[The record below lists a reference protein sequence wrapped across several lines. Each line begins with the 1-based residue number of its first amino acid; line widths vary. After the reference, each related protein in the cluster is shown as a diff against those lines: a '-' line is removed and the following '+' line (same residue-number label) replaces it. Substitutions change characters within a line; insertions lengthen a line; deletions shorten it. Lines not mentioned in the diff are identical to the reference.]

1 MKRKITALS
10 VLCLSMMSALTSC
23 NDNSSHEP
31 TSSITEP
38 SESKDS
44 SATTKKDDE
53 TTGKPTTTEEETTTD
68 STQTTEDNAEEIA
81 NLKASAI
88 AKLDGYISA
97 PLKLVTNEDLKSS
110 LNSFYMIEKAYIESI
125 DDLEIA
131 KQVSAKID
139 ADLLSYVNNTLKNLC
154 VTKLNDTI
162 NPLIAQI
169 TDETLKTS
177 VQNYYNTQIEK
188 ISKVNTLSDLVSTFN
203 EIIRDTKSYITSE
216 TQKLLV
222 ALKNKGIETL
232 DAYIAALIDKV
243 PYESLKSDLNAF
255 YTSEKSKLEAVEKL
269 EDVETTINEIKAD
282 LDSFIIT
289 ESKKVALS
297 NLDKL
302 VNDALKNL
310 SNEELKTSLNNFYNT
325 EKSYIESINDL
336 ESAQKV
342 AEKITADT
350 KAYLNN
356 TLKNLS
362 ISKLNEI
369 INPLIENISDE
380 ELKTSVQNYY
390 NTQIEKVSKVETLSD
405 LVAVYNSIISD
416 TKSYIK
422 EETEKLLIELKNKGI
437 ETLDSYISTLIEKI
451 PYETVKTDLNT
462 FYTSEKSKL
471 EAIEKLEDVNPTIEE
486 IKADLDKFALDES
499 KKIAVS
505 KLEEVVSEGLN
516 KIPNEELKND
526 LTSFK
531 DEEIKK
537 INAITSLEDISPTLT
552 TVLNETEDYIKKLL
566 AKTVKDYLIKL
577 TSVETTNAYDYLPE
591 AMSCKYNANI
601 VNASDINYDFTTD
614 TKISSILKQGFGEQ
628 WQMVVENIN
637 QSVTMASVFNVA
649 QTVLNAAGNSVNIY
663 LENSYSDSINYEFS
677 GDGYTGVFK
686 FEDSKLIF
694 NVTMT
699 SSVDVPG
706 IGSVKPVVK
715 MEYDLA
721 EEAKGMFI
729 SLGDSYKL
737 KYVIRD
743 DAYEMATNY
752 GMTVSG
758 KNVSRSSYLSI
769 VKANGKTTGHIYEYT
784 TYEGSD
790 KVKACADFYVEG
802 DYVSVVGNKATGMT
816 AFNGY
821 INELYKAS
829 EGRLVGYEVRET
841 QTVSGVSATYNTLW
855 FNIWDI
861 SGIDSI
867 KVLDKSD
874 SNKSGKSTVDVY
886 LNGSSKL
893 LSPTYNSKLGVK
905 TSRKYDVE
913 LRSRFYYTYD
923 AENDKYVA
931 NEVLVPMM
939 FIQEDNDVD
948 TNFSD
953 YPSDM
958 KKANGIDS
966 KVTLDQDLLNK
977 ILDDYDTYI
986 DIFIQN
992 KENMSSDEINEYLK
1006 QYE

>member
-38 SESKDS
+38 SESKDGS
-44 SATTKKDDE
+44 TTTKKDDE
-53 TTGKPTTTEEETTTD
+53 TTNPTTTEEKTTTD
-68 STQTTEDNAEEIA
+68 STQTTEDSAEEIA
-81 NLKASAI
+81 NLKTSAI
-88 AKLDGYISA
+88 AKLDSYISA
-97 PLKLVTNEDLKSS
+97 PLKLVSNEDLKSS
-110 LNSFYMIEKAYIESI
+110 INSFYTIEKAYIESI
-125 DDLEIA
+125 DDLETA
-131 KQVSAKID
+131 KQLSTKID
-139 ADLLSYVNNTLKNLC
+139 SDLLSYVNNTLKTLC

-162 NPLIAQI
+162 NPLIDQI

-188 ISKVNTLSDLVSTFN
+188 ISKATTLSDLVSSFN
-203 EIIRDTKSYITSE
+203 EIITDTKSYITSQ
-216 TQKLLV
+216 TQKLL
-222 ALKNKGIETL
+222 ATLKNKGIETL
-232 DAYIAALIDKV
+232 DTYIAALIEKV
-243 PYESLKSDLNAF
+243 PYESLKSDLNTF
-255 YTSEKSKLEAVEKL
+255 YTSEKSKLEAVEKI
-269 EDVETTINEIKAD
+269 EDVEFVINVIKTD
-282 LDSFIIT
+282 LDNFVIT
-289 ESKKVALS
+289 ESKKVALA

-302 VNDALKNL
+302 VNDALENL
-310 SNEELKTSLNNFYNT
+310 SNEELKTSLNNFYTT

-342 AEKITADT
+342 AEKITSDT

-356 TLKNLS
+356 TLKDLS
-362 ISKLNEI
+362 VAKINEI

-380 ELKTSVQNYY
+380 ELKTSIQNYY
-390 NTQIEKVSKVETLSD
+390 NIQIEKVSKVENLSD

-416 TKSYIK
+416 TKAYIK

-437 ETLDSYISTLIEKI
+437 ETLDSYVSTLIEKI
-451 PYETVKTDLNT
+451 PYETVKTDLNS

-471 EAIEKLEDVNPTIEE
+471 EAIEKLEDVSPTIEE
-486 IKADLDKFALDES
+486 IKADLEKFALDES

-505 KLEEVVSEGLN
+505 KLEEVVTEGLN
-516 KIPNEELKND
+516 KIPNEDLKKD

-531 DEEIKK
+531 DDEIKK
-537 INAITSLEDISPTLT
+537 INAITKLEDVSPTLT

-566 AKTVKDYLIKL
+566 AKTVKDYLVKL

-614 TKISSILKQGFGEQ
+614 TNVSSILKQGFGEQ

-649 QTVLNAAGNSVNIY
+649 QTALNAAGNSVNIY
-663 LENSYSDSINYEFS
+663 LENSYSDSINYEFT
-677 GDGYTGVFK
+677 GEGYTGVFK
-686 FEDSKLIF
+686 FENSKLIF

-699 SSVDVPG
+699 KAVDVPG

-715 MEYDLA
+715 MEYDLT

-743 DAYEMATNY
+743 NAYEMATNY
-752 GMTVSG
+752 GMTISG

-769 VKANGKTTGHIYEYT
+769 VKENDKTTGHIYEYT

-816 AFNGY
+816 AFDGY

-841 QTVSGVSATYNTLW
+841 QTVSGASATYNTLW

-893 LSPTYNSKLGVK
+893 FSPTYNTKFGVK

-931 NEVLVPMM
+931 NKVLVPMM

-948 TNFSD
+948 TNFTD

-958 KKANGIDS
+958 KKANDIDS
-966 KVTLDQDLLNK
+966 KVILDQALLDK
-977 ILDDYDTYI
+977 ILVDYDTYI